1 MNNSNNNKGS
11 IIILTVIGIATLL
24 VAVIGA
30 TFAFFTVNIRYKDD
44 KPAEV
49 ITKSAVL
56 GVIEFNRENDIE
68 YKDLLPGRPGWE
80 SQALQIEKN
89 SLKFTVTN
97 KSDSTIRTKYNVYFE
112 IDEND
117 FETNNVVYVL
127 NGTPGISQGDRTDSK
142 GNTLDSEMEKNCND
156 ATEICGNGQYFTNS
170 NYVMHQFEKDASGIK
185 PDRPHKLG
193 FIEAGKTG
201 RVLIGSSTLGAH
213 FASDSWEFELW
224 INEIGGEQ
232 NEDQGKTIKGK
243 IVIDLV
249 DPEPVTNE
257 QEYVR
262 NNTTTTTTTVAP

>member
-1 MNNSNNNKGS
+1 MNNNNNNKGS

-30 TFAFFTVNIRYKDD
+30 TFAFFTVNIRYKD
-44 KPAEV
+44 KPSEV
-49 ITKSAVL
+49 VTKSAVL

-68 YKDLLPGRPGWE
+68 YTGLMPGRPGWE
-80 SQALQIEKN
+80 SQAINTTKN
-89 SLKFTVTN
+89 SLKFTVNSQKDTSVRN
-97 KSDSTIRTKYNVYFE
+97 KYNVFFE

-117 FETNNVVYVL
+117 FETNNVVYIL
-127 NGTPGISQGDRTDSK
+127 NGIPGTSEGDKTDAN
-142 GNTLDSEMEKNCND
+142 GNSLDSEMVKNCND

-170 NYVMHQFEKDASGIK
+170 NYVMHQFEKDASGSK

-213 FASDSWEFELW
+213 HATDSWEFEIW